1 MKKLFGITS
10 VVALLVGTSAFA
22 ADAIVYNDQAPMAP
36 DAVFSWTG
44 GYIGLHGGYGWGK
57 THDKNNPAAEK
68 KDIDGGLAGIQA
80 GYNSQLDN
88 NLVLGVEG
96 DVSFGSVNEKWRDGN
111 QYSGYHTEDKVM
123 ALGTLRARLGYAAG
137 NFMPYVTGGLA
148 IGKTKHTLGCGADLI
163 RNQDPAGQGCKT
175 NGPKDEF
182 QTSKSDTS
190 TGYVVGVGGEY
201 AFTNNWTFKAEY
213 LYTDLGKN
221 SVTLVDPNFPAA
233 INARKFDTNFST
245 VRLGV
250 NYKF

>member
-1 MKKLFGITS
+1 MIRLFGVTTAI
-10 VVALLVGTSAFA
+10 ALLAGSSAFA
-22 ADAIVYNDQAPMAP
+22 ADAIVYNEPVSVAP

-44 GYIGLHGGYGWGK
+44 GYIGLNAGYGWGK
-57 THDKNNPAAEK
+57 THDRNNPAAVK

-80 GYNSQLDN
+80 GYNSQFGN

-96 DVSFGSVNEKWRDGN
+96 DVSFGSVNDKWNDPDPN
-111 QYSGYHTEDKVM
+111 SGYYTEDKLT

-148 IGKTKHTLGCGADLI
+148 IGRTKHALGCDIGLVTNPLPGACS
-163 RNQDPAGQGCKT
+163 AG
-175 NGPKDEF
+175 NPNRVEF
-182 QTSKSDTS
+182 ETSKSDTS
-190 TGYVVGVGGEY
+190 VGYTVGVGGEY

-233 INARKFDTNFST
+233 ISARKFDTSFST
-245 VRLGV
+245 VRVGV